1 MGAAFAFL
9 GILVLSLIVALLA
22 ALQLAD
28 HFRTGDEFAVVLA
41 VLAAFAAGS
50 MAVLGIVSARAANA
64 RSLNRAA
71 MGLAL
76 LALILAALPGG
87 GLEWIA
93 GRASDP
99 FSIDEKAVQI
109 AIQLVAPTL
118 LAVLVQWGL
127 LRHRWLRIRSG
138 EDLTRWPWVTT
149 IVAGIAILN
158 PIGLEFIASAIRQ
171 SQTDWL
177 RQFTLMVTLS
187 GLTAIALMG
196 LVEFTVRGWML
207 RRRLADN
214 RPPLPEM
221 AG

>member
-28 HFRTGDEFAVVLA
+28 HFRAGDEFAVVTA

-50 MAVLGIVSARAANA
+50 IAVLGIVSAGAKGV
-64 RSLNRAA
+64 RSLNRVAT
-71 MGLAL
+71 GLAV

-87 GLEWIA
+87 AEWIA
-93 GRASDP
+93 GRSSDP
-99 FSIDEKAVQI
+99 FSIGEKAVQI
-109 AIQLVAPTL
+109 AIQLVVPAL
-118 LAVLVQWGL
+118 LAILVQWGL
-127 LRHRWLRIRSG
+127 VRHRWLRIRSG
-138 EDLTRWPWVTT
+138 EDLSRWPWVTT
-149 IVAGIAILN
+149 IVAGLAILN

-171 SQTDWL
+171 SPTDWL
-177 RQFTLMVTLS
+177 RQFTLTVTLS
-187 GLTAIALMG
+187 GLAAIGLMG
-196 LVEFTVRGWML
+196 LIEYAVRGWML
-207 RRRLADN
+207 RRRLADS